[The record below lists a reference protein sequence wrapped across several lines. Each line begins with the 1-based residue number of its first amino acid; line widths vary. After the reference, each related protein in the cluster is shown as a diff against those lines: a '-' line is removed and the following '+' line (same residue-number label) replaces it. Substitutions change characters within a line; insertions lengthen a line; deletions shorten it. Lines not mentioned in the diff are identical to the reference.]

1 MIFHNG
7 SIYDNHLIIEER
19 SNKFDGYF
27 TCTGENTEKHITF
40 SMNVVKKDSSIK
52 KKRPETFRLRFI
64 DSYRFMGSKLD
75 SIVKSLT

>member
-1 MIFHNG
+1 MVI
-7 SIYDNHLIIEER
+7 LL
-19 SNKFDGYF
+19 K
-27 TCTGENTEKHITF
+27 NTEKYITF
-40 SMNVVKKDSSIK
+40 SMNVVKKDTSIK